1 MLKVNNIST
10 KKNKKD
16 FLLNGISLELKK
28 GSFHILTGLNG
39 SGKTTLLQCMVGLR
53 KIEQG
58 EVTIDGNKIDSIHAK
73 SLLGYIPTDI
83 TFSRSQTVKKFLEYF
98 KSFYKLEIDNTKQII
113 NELNLINILDKKV
126 TSLSSG
132 ERKKVLIAQA
142 LIHNPKYLVL
152 DEPLANLE
160 ATTRDNI
167 LIFLKSFVDNGGS
180 VFVASHNLW
189 DLKDY
194 AHHISIVSKGTII
207 YDQDITDKESLVEI
221 FKQKVKHE

>member
-1 MLKVNNIST
+1 MLKVNNIYT
-10 KKNKKD
+10 KKNKKG

-39 SGKTTLLQCMVGLR
+39 SGKTTLLQCIVGLR

-58 EVTIDGNKIDSIHAK
+58 TITIDGNKIDSIGAK
-73 SLLGYIPTDI
+73 SLLGYVPTDI

-113 NELNLINILDKKV
+113 EELNLINILDKKV

-132 ERKKVLIAQA
+132 EKKKVLIAQA
-142 LIHNPKYLVL
+142 LIHNPTYLVL

-167 LIFLKSFVDNGGS
+167 LIFLKSFVNDGGS

-189 DLKDY
+189 DLKDC
-194 AHHISIVSKGTII
+194 AQHISIASKGIII
-207 YDQDITDKESLVEI
+207 YDQDIASDENLIELFKE
-221 FKQKVKHE
+221 KVNHE